1 MIVGK
6 LTSIE
11 LRAQEDRS
19 DQMDSCR
26 NITVYLNDFPNYSD
40 EYLIEGVRRKAQSW
54 VETRKMKKDMESS
67 EFEAAWE
74 HFRQQGFEHAYE
86 TQKGLAAQAREMG
99 LFADAKKAEE
109 KLKKFKK
116 VFHSAAEVGNLAT
129 Y

>member
-1 MIVGK
+1 MIVSK
-6 LTSIE
+6 LSRIE
-11 LRAQEDRS
+11 LRAQENRG

-26 NITVYLNDFPNYSD
+26 NITVYLNDFQNHNL
-40 EYLIEGVRRKAQSW
+40 EYLIEGVRRQAQSW
-54 VETRKMKKDMESS
+54 VESRRMNNDIDPKALEP
-67 EFEAAWE
+67 AWE
-74 HFRQQGFEHAYE
+74 KIRQEGFSHAYE

>member
-1 MIVGK
+1 MIVSK
-6 LTSIE
+6 LSRIE
-11 LRAQEDRS
+11 LRAQENRG

-26 NITVYLNDFPNYSD
+26 NITVYLNDFQNHNL
-40 EYLIEGVRRKAQSW
+40 EYLIEGVRRQAQSW
-54 VETRKMKKDMESS
+54 VESRRMNNDIDPNALEP
-67 EFEAAWE
+67 AWE
-74 HFRQQGFEHAYE
+74 KIRQEGFSHAYE

-109 KLKKFKK
+109 RLKKFKK